1 MSGGAPPLTGDKVG
15 PYILGETLGV
25 GGMAVVYRAQ
35 GGDGPV
41 ALKILHQ
48 GRITPEEV
56 KRFRREYLTLDR
68 LDHPNVVKVVD
79 AGEHDGYPWLALEL
93 VEGHDLGAVIERW
106 QADPPP
112 DRWPRVE
119 HILTELC
126 NALAYVHE
134 NGIIHRDLKPG
145 NVLIGRDGAVR
156 LTDFGVVKDPD
167 VFTTNLTMAG
177 RLVGTVA
184 FMAPEQITGDAVDAR
199 ADLYSLGALLYTML
213 TLRRPIVADTIAGY
227 LARHLTE
234 MPRPPSEIDP
244 RIPPRLERVC
254 MKLLQKD
261 PARRFASARFVV
273 RALAEEAPTGLLGIH
288 GRERELERVATRV
301 DELVRRGR
309 GGVVAVV
316 GPAGSG
322 RTRLL
327 AEIVERAQNAGASA
341 ALAGAITTIPAL
353 LAQMPDALS
362 PGPPLA
368 QLRARM
374 GEARWLLAIDD
385 ADQLVP
391 EDAAVLGEL
400 VRAVIAGAGGPLL
413 VVVSTVEL
421 GGSAIASGQATGL
434 AAEEVPLGGLD
445 RDAVRGMLRDRGLHG
460 GLGAAL
466 GRRLHDELGGSPGA
480 TVEQLDA
487 LVRAGWLVL
496 SPDGSLRATR
506 PVEALRADPL
516 PLPDRVRSVE
526 AAFLGA
532 LPTGER
538 ACVEAL
544 AVLSSPASVALV
556 APVAG
561 LQEGE
566 ASTALGALARD
577 GQLTMEED
585 GLQEIYAIP
594 QRRRAQVVYESID
607 ATRRAA
613 MHLAAADAL
622 QRVYRRRS
630 GAIAEVAAHHL
641 LHGGDPASAYPLLI
655 AAAQRAVRRPDFASA
670 KTLCQRALE
679 SRAAAE
685 AALSPLDGARW
696 RRQLYQAL
704 GDTLRGSDHPDQAED
719 AYTLALL
726 AARQEGDRAA
736 IGRALAGVGI
746 MAAAR
751 GRARQSSSSL
761 EEALAALERGDPA
774 WPDAA
779 HVLAVV
785 RLDGGDR
792 DGAAQL
798 WAAVGELGA
807 DTRNVLATINAA
819 WGQAMVRWGEGVD
832 PSEPLARAVAAAREA
847 GADEHLARSLRSTAE
862 RALERGE
869 NDAAARIADELE
881 SLAESASLPLAD
893 VMAHAIRARVLANLG
908 ENAAAR
914 SSAREALSLCRLHRV
929 ALIGIWAHPVRVLAE
944 TGEAEEAIASLGP
957 GAWLPDL
964 PWDVEAVR
972 LSLLALAQVTR
983 EPEAATI
990 AARAALAR
998 PAAACKMA
1006 ARQVELDS
1014 AWVLEKAGDAAGAAR
1029 ARERASLR

>member
-1 MSGGAPPLTGDKVG
+1 MSGGAPPLPGDRVG
-15 PYILGETLGV
+15 PYVLGESLGV
-25 GGMAVVYRAQ
+25 GGMAVVYRAV
-35 GGDGPV
+35 GADGPV

-48 GRITPEEV
+48 GRITPDEV

-79 AGEHDGYPWLALEL
+79 AGEHAGYPWLALEL
-93 VEGHDLGAVIERW
+93 VEGHDLGAIIEKW

-112 DRWPRVE
+112 DRWDRVE
-119 HILTELC
+119 HILIELC

-213 TLRRPIVADTIAGY
+213 TLRRPIVADSIAGY

-234 MPRPPSEIDP
+234 MPRAPSEIDP

-273 RALAEEAPTGLLGIH
+273 RALAEEPPTGLLGIH
-288 GRERELERVATRV
+288 GRERELERIATRV

-327 AEIVERAQNAGASA
+327 SEVVERAQNAGASA
-341 ALAGAITTIPAL
+341 ALAGPIATIPAL
-353 LAQMPDALS
+353 LAEMPDALAS
-362 PGPPLA
+362 GGPVA

-385 ADQLVP
+385 ADQLSP
-391 EDAAVLGEL
+391 EDGAVVGEL
-400 VRAVIAGAGGPLL
+400 VRAVIAGEGGPLL
-413 VVVSTVEL
+413 VVVAVADVAASP
-421 GGSAIASGQATGL
+421 IANGQATGL
-434 AAEEVPLGGLD
+434 PAEEVVLAGLD
-445 RDAVRGMLRDRGLHG
+445 RDALRGMLRDRGLHG

-466 GRRLHDELGGSPGA
+466 GRRLHDELGGWPGA

-487 LVRAGWLVL
+487 LVRAGWLVR
-496 SPDGSLRATR
+496 SPDNSLRATR

-516 PLPDRVRSVE
+516 PLPDRVRTVE

-532 LPTGER
+532 LPPGER
-538 ACVEAL
+538 SCVEAL
-544 AVLSSPASVALV
+544 AVLASPASVALV

-561 LQEGE
+561 ISEVE
-566 ASTALGALARD
+566 ASAALGTMARD
-577 GQLTMEED
+577 GQLSMDED

-594 QRRRAQVVYESID
+594 QRRRAQVVYESIE
-607 ATRRAA
+607 TGRRAA
-613 MHLAAADAL
+613 MHRAAAEAL

-641 LHGGDPASAYPLLI
+641 LHGGDPANAYPLLI
-655 AAAQRAVRRPDFASA
+655 AAAQRAVRRPDFGAA
-670 KTLCQRALE
+670 KLLCQRALE

-685 AALSPLDGARW
+685 AWLSPMDGARW

-704 GDTLRGSDHPDQAED
+704 GDTLRAGDHPDQAED
-719 AYTLALL
+719 AYAQALI

-751 GRARQSSSSL
+751 GRARESASSL
-761 EEALAALERGDPA
+761 EEALAALEQGDPA

-785 RLDGGDR
+785 RLDAGDR
-792 DGAAQL
+792 LGAAAL
-798 WAAVGELGA
+798 WSKVGELGT

-819 WGQAMVRWGEGVD
+819 WGQAMVRWGEGID
-832 PSEPLARAVAAAREA
+832 PSEPLSRAVSAAREA
-847 GADEHLARSLRSTAE
+847 GADEPLARSLRSSAE
-862 RALERGE
+862 RALERGD
-869 NDAAARIADELE
+869 NDTAARIADELE

-893 VMAHAIRARVLANLG
+893 VIAHALRARVLANLG
-908 ENAAAR
+908 EDVASR
-914 SSAREALSLCRLHRV
+914 TSAREALSLCRLHRV
-929 ALIGIWAHPVRVLAE
+929 ALIGIWAHPVRVLAMS
-944 TGEAEEAIASLGP
+944 GDAEEAVASLGP
-957 GAWLPDL
+957 GPWLPDL

-972 LSLLALAQVTR
+972 HSLLAMARVAK
-983 EPEAATI
+983 EPQEAARE
-990 AARAALAR
+990 AHMALAR
-998 PAAACKMA
+998 PAAGCKMA
-1006 ARQVELDS
+1006 AKQVELDCG
-1014 AWVLEKAGDAAGAAR
+1014 WVLEKVGDEAGAERAR
-1029 ARERASLR
+1029 ARASLR